1 MRSVNYHGKPYYSVD
16 AYCKNTYGEKLY
28 KIAINAGLSCPNR
41 DGTLGIG
48 GCIFCSAGGSG
59 DFAVSRSD
67 FPTIREQLAAG
78 RKLFH
83 RKNIGSRFI
92 AYFQAY
98 TNTYGPAQELYRL
111 FSEALSETDI
121 AGISIATRPDCL
133 PSEIIKLLQQL
144 RTEFPDKFIWLELGL
159 QTIHEQTAEYLR
171 RGYPLKVYD
180 NAVRSLQAAGFPVIT
195 HLIIGLPGETE
206 EMLFQTIQHM
216 NRIGTWGVKLQLL
229 HILRGTAL
237 GDQYIAEQI
246 SSAASCFP
254 VLPLTQDEYLHLL
267 TGCISRLSPSIVIHR
282 LTGDAPRD
290 LLLAPS
296 FSLNKRNVLNS
307 LHRKLRQEQIYQGCL
322 YRSDTDC
329 HDESRSGKD
338 SS

>member
-1 MRSVNYHGKPYYSVD
+1 MSAVNYHGKPYYSVD

-41 DGTLGIG
+41 DGTLGTG

-59 DFAVSRSD
+59 EFAVSRSD
-67 FPTIREQLAAG
+67 FPTIRKQLAAG
-78 RKLFH
+78 RALF
-83 RKNIGSRFI
+83 RGKNTGNRYI

-98 TNTYGPAQELYRL
+98 TNTYGPPKVLYRF

-133 PSEIIKLLQQL
+133 PPEIMTLLLQL
-144 RTEFPDKFIWLELGL
+144 KTEFPDKFIWIELGL
-159 QTIHEQTAEYLR
+159 QTMHEQTAEYLR

-180 NAVRSLQAAGFPVIT
+180 DAVRSLQNAGFPVIT

-206 EMLFQTIQHM
+206 EMLFHTIQHM

-229 HILRGTAL
+229 HILKGTAL
-237 GDQYIAEQI
+237 GDQYTAEQI
-246 SSAASCFP
+246 SSAASRFP
-254 VLPLTQDEYLHLL
+254 ISPITLEEYLHLV
-267 TGCISRLSPSIVIHR
+267 TGCVSRLSPSIVIHR
-282 LTGDAPRD
+282 LTGDAPRE

-322 YRSDTDC
+322 YRSDTDTP
-329 HDESRSGKD
+329 
-338 SS
+338 

>member
-1 MRSVNYHGKPYYSVD
+1 MSAVNYHGKPYYSVD

-41 DGTLGIG
+41 DGTLGTD

-59 DFAVSRSD
+59 EFAVSRSD
-67 FPTIREQLAAG
+67 FPTIRKQLTAG
-78 RKLFH
+78 RALF
-83 RKNIGSRFI
+83 RGKNTGSRYI

-98 TNTYGPAQELYRL
+98 TNTYGPTKELYRF

-133 PSEIIKLLQQL
+133 PPEIMTLLLQL
-144 RTEFPDKFIWLELGL
+144 KTEFPDKFIWIELGL
-159 QTIHEQTAEYLR
+159 QTMHEQTAEYLR

-180 NAVRSLQAAGFPVIT
+180 DAVLSLQDAGFPVIT

-229 HILRGTAL
+229 HILKGTAL
-237 GDQYIAEQI
+237 GDQYTTGQI
-246 SSAASCFP
+246 SSAASRFP
-254 VLPLTQDEYLHLL
+254 ISPLTLEEYLHLV
-267 TGCISRLSPSIVIHR
+267 TGCVSRLSPSIVIHR

-307 LHRKLRQEQIYQGCL
+307 LHRKMRQEQIYQGCL
-322 YRSDTDC
+322 YRSDTDNP
-329 HDESRSGKD
+329 
-338 SS
+338 